1 MPTKS
6 DMMKTTSRMAC
17 VISQMSLFDVL
28 ANNMSSVS
36 TAPFAGAVADHKDT
50 IIQQENQ
57 PYCAPIG
64 EPQLRAFADN
74 DNGQSVNDLPPTGLV
89 TIHKAQVAPLSAGGV
104 NHQAPFIYV
113 STTK

>member
-1 MPTKS
+1 
-6 DMMKTTSRMAC
+6 
-17 VISQMSLFDVL
+17 MSLFDVL